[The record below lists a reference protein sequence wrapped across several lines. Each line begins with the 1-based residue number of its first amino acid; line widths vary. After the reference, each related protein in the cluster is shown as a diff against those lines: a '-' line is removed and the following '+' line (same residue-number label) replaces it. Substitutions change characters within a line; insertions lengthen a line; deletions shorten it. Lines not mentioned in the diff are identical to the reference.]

1 MEELFSPTNWHHHF
15 PFLDSNSVGIIEELP
30 ELYHFWNSQINVISR
45 KDENQIWRNHII
57 HSLVLANVIP
67 LENNMKVIDIG
78 TGGGFPGIPLAIAF
92 PNIHFTLVDS
102 IGKKIKVV
110 KAIVDHLNLENV
122 YPVHNRVDNLMD
134 QYNYAITRAV
144 APVKNLVSLTEKLW
158 INKDDARIYALK
170 GGDLT
175 NEIKGYETELYS
187 LNKWLPQP
195 YFNHKFIVEIKI
207 F

>member
-122 YPVHNRVDNLMD
+122 YPVHNRVENLMD

-175 NEIKGYETELYS
+175 NEIKGYETQLYS
-187 LNKWLPQP
+187 LDKWLPQT

>member
-1 MEELFSPTNWHHHF
+1 MEELFPPTNWHHHF
-15 PFLDSNSVGIIEELP
+15 PFLDSNSVSIIEELP
-30 ELYHFWNSQINVISR
+30 ELYHFWNSQINIISR

-122 YPVHNRVDNLMD
+122 YPVHNRVENLMD
-134 QYNYAITRAV
+134 QYHYAITRAV
-144 APVKNLVSLTEKLW
+144 APVKNLVSFTEKLW
-158 INKDDARIYALK
+158 INKSDAKIYALK

-175 NEIKGYETELYS
+175 NEIKGYDTQLYS

>member
-1 MEELFSPTNWHHHF
+1 MEKLFPPTNWHHYF

-122 YPVHNRVDNLMD
+122 YPVHNRVENLMD

-175 NEIKGYETELYS
+175 NEIKGYETQLYS
-187 LNKWLPQP
+187 LDKWLPQT

>member
-175 NEIKGYETELYS
+175 NEIKGYETQLYS
-187 LNKWLPQP
+187 LDKWLPQT

>member
-122 YPVHNRVDNLMD
+122 YPVQNRVENLMD

-175 NEIKGYETELYS
+175 NEIKGYETQLYS
-187 LNKWLPQP
+187 LDKWLPQT

>member
-1 MEELFSPTNWHHHF
+1 
-15 PFLDSNSVGIIEELP
+15 
-30 ELYHFWNSQINVISR
+30 
-45 KDENQIWRNHII
+45 
-57 HSLVLANVIP
+57 
-67 LENNMKVIDIG
+67 
-78 TGGGFPGIPLAIAF
+78 
-92 PNIHFTLVDS
+92 
-102 IGKKIKVV
+102 
-110 KAIVDHLNLENV
+110 
-122 YPVHNRVDNLMD
+122 MD

-175 NEIKGYETELYS
+175 NEIKGYETQLYS
-187 LNKWLPQP
+187 LDKWLPQT

>member
-1 MEELFSPTNWHHHF
+1 MEKLFPPTNWHHYF
-15 PFLDSNSVGIIEELP
+15 PFLDSNSVGIIEKLP

-67 LENNMKVIDIG
+67 LENNMRVIDIG

-175 NEIKGYETELYS
+175 NEIKGYETQLYS
-187 LNKWLPQP
+187 LDKWLPQT

>member
-1 MEELFSPTNWHHHF
+1 MEEFPPPINWHRHF
-15 PFLDSNSVGIIEELP
+15 PFLDSNSIGIIEELP

-45 KDENQIWRNHII
+45 KNENEIWRNHII

-67 LENNMKVIDIG
+67 LENNMRVIDIG

-122 YPVHNRVDNLMD
+122 YPVHSRVENLID
-134 QYNYAITRAV
+134 KYHYAITRAV
-144 APVKNLVSLTEKLW
+144 APVKNLVSLTKNLW
-158 INKDDARIYALK
+158 INKNDAKIYALK

-175 NEIKGYETELYS
+175 NEIEGYETQLYS
-187 LNKWLPQP
+187 INKWLPQT
-195 YFNHKFIVEIKI
+195 YFNQKFIVEIKLL
-207 F
+207 

>member
-1 MEELFSPTNWHHHF
+1 MEELFPPTNWHHHF

-67 LENNMKVIDIG
+67 LENNMKIIDVG

-122 YPVHNRVDNLMD
+122 YPVQNRVENLTG

-175 NEIKGYETELYS
+175 SEIKGYETQLYS

>member
-158 INKDDARIYALK
+158 IKKSDAKIYALK

>member
-1 MEELFSPTNWHHHF
+1 VEKLFPPTNWHHYF
-15 PFLDSNSVGIIEELP
+15 PFLDSNSVGIIEKLP

-175 NEIKGYETELYS
+175 NEIKGYETQLYS
-187 LNKWLPQP
+187 LDKWLPQT

>member
-1 MEELFSPTNWHHHF
+1 
-15 PFLDSNSVGIIEELP
+15 
-30 ELYHFWNSQINVISR
+30 
-45 KDENQIWRNHII
+45 
-57 HSLVLANVIP
+57 LVLANVIP
-67 LENNMKVIDIG
+67 LENNMRVIDIG

-122 YPVHNRVDNLMD
+122 YPVHNRVENLID
-134 QYNYAITRAV
+134 PYHYAITRAV

-158 INKDDARIYALK
+158 INKNDAKIYALK
-170 GGDLT
+170 GGDLS
-175 NEIKGYETELYS
+175 NEIKGYKTRLHS
-187 LNKWLPQP
+187 INKWLPQT
-195 YFNHKFIVEIKI
+195 YFNQKFIVEIKL

>member
-1 MEELFSPTNWHHHF
+1 VEKLFPPTNWHHYF
-15 PFLDSNSVGIIEELP
+15 PFLDSNSVGIIEKLP

-122 YPVHNRVDNLMD
+122 YPVHNRVENLMD

-175 NEIKGYETELYS
+175 NEIKGYETQLYS
-187 LNKWLPQP
+187 LDKWLPQT

>member
-1 MEELFSPTNWHHHF
+1 MEKLFPPTNWHHYF

-175 NEIKGYETELYS
+175 NEIKGYETQLYS
-187 LNKWLPQP
+187 LDKWLPQT

>member
-1 MEELFSPTNWHHHF
+1 MEELFPPTNWHHHF
-15 PFLDSNSVGIIEELP
+15 PFLNSNSVDIMEKLP
-30 ELYHFWNSQINVISR
+30 ALYHSWNSQINVISR

-67 LENNMKVIDIG
+67 LENNMRVIDIG

-92 PNIHFTLVDS
+92 PNIHFTLADS

-122 YPVHNRVDNLMD
+122 CTVNSRVENVTD
-134 QYNYAITRAV
+134 QYHYAITRAV
-144 APVKNLVSLTEKLW
+144 APIKNLVSFTEKLW
-158 INKDDARIYALK
+158 INKSDAKIYALK

-175 NEIKGYETELYS
+175 NEIKGYETQLYS
-187 LNKWLPQP
+187 LNKWLPQT

>member
-1 MEELFSPTNWHHHF
+1 MEK
-15 PFLDSNSVGIIEELP
+15 LP
-30 ELYHFWNSQINVISR
+30 ALYHSWNSQINVISR

-67 LENNMKVIDIG
+67 LENNMRVIDIG

-92 PNIHFTLVDS
+92 PNIHFTLADS

-122 YPVHNRVDNLMD
+122 CTVNSRVENVTD
-134 QYNYAITRAV
+134 QYHYAITRAV

-158 INKDDARIYALK
+158 INKNDAKIYALK
-170 GGDLT
+170 GGDLS
-175 NEIKGYETELYS
+175 NEIKGYKTRLHS
-187 LNKWLPQP
+187 INKWLPQT
-195 YFNHKFIVEIKI
+195 YFNQKFIVEIKL

>member
-158 INKDDARIYALK
+158 INKSDAKIYALK

>member
-1 MEELFSPTNWHHHF
+1 MEKLFPPTNWHHYF
-15 PFLDSNSVGIIEELP
+15 PFLDSNSVGIIEKLP

-122 YPVHNRVDNLMD
+122 YPVHNRVENLMD

-175 NEIKGYETELYS
+175 NEIKGYETQLYS
-187 LNKWLPQP
+187 LDKWLPQT

>member
-1 MEELFSPTNWHHHF
+1 MEKLFPPTNWHHYF
-15 PFLDSNSVGIIEELP
+15 PFLDSNSVGIIEKLP

-175 NEIKGYETELYS
+175 NEIKGYETQLYS
-187 LNKWLPQP
+187 LDKWLPQT